1 MVSQYQCQS
10 LLKMHK
16 TKRKMNMQNTKG
28 KVISSRQPSV
38 RVPQTASH
46 RIRKTKKAIVV
57 EDHIEEDENLELEE
71 EHDEEI
77 EVSNG
82 QEENLQQV
90 DNVEF
95 EEEHDEE
102 IAISNGQE
110 ENLHQVDENESDAE
124 SKLGIYSRGP
134 IDNKILVDYEDHIA
148 RKIWTG
154 KERGIG
160 LTAENVPK
168 VKKGHVTLEWL
179 RKTFSNTPEDA
190 TTEIV
195 DCHVRAYLLFLL
207 GCTIFND
214 KSGVGVHVAYLQ
226 VLLEVDNVSKYAWGA
241 AVLAYL
247 YRELAKASQRNKRQV
262 VGCMTLLEAWVYE
275 HFCLQNSPM
284 INMDFKRDMP
294 RMRRWMFYVGLDMFK
309 GFPGRPIQPKYGSKK
324 ANVRYNVSHY
334 TFSRLWTSGDNHVL
348 SEFERGE
355 RVMASSDCVNRYI
368 DWFNN
373 ISHPRMRNPKHF
385 SQAHR
390 LPPINWELI
399 VTEAIRLLNKS
410 LDIGGTQDVHG
421 MLAREKMIYNI
432 LQFKQIIQESSQSGG
447 GGENSGDVGENSGG
461 GQDNGGDGGENSGDN
476 MDIDTTKLTKR
487 QLAMR
492 QKRKK

>member
-1 MVSQYQCQS
+1 MYFRI
-10 LLKMHK
+10 LGFG
-16 TKRKMNMQNTKG
+16 TKYKHN
-28 KVISSRQPSV
+28 
-38 RVPQTASH
+38 
-46 RIRKTKKAIVV
+46 AIVV
-57 EDHIEEDENLELEE
+57 EDHIEEDENVELEE

-90 DNVEF
+90 DNVEL

-102 IAISNGQE
+102 IDVSNGQE
-110 ENLHQVDENESDAE
+110 ENLHQFDENESDGE
-124 SKLGIYSRGP
+124 SKLGIYSGGP
-134 IDNKILVDYEDHIA
+134 IDSKVLVDYEDHIA
-148 RKIWTG
+148 RKIWAG
-154 KERGIG
+154 
-160 LTAENVPK
+160 
-168 VKKGHVTLEWL
+168 KGHVTLEWL

-190 TTEIV
+190 TAEIV

-226 VLLEVDNVSKYAWGA
+226 VLLEVDNVSKYAWGV

-247 YRELAKASQRNKRQV
+247 YKELAKASQRNGRQV
-262 VGCMTLLEAWVYE
+262 TGCMTLLEAWVYE
-275 HFCLQNSPM
+275 YFRLQNSPM

-294 RMRRWMFYVGLDMFK
+294 RMRRWMVYPSLSMATMSSLIYFREEIDLLSAREVYWDPYEDVRDIRPLDDVTFFNDVLCVLDIAEGYNINRVLRQVGYVQK
-309 GFPGRPIQPKYGSKK
+309 IPG
-324 ANVRYNVSHY
+324 A
-334 TFSRLWTSGDNHVL
+334 TRLHK
-348 SEFERGE
+348 E
-355 RVMASSDCVNRYI
+355 
-368 DWFNN
+368 
-373 ISHPRMRNPKHF
+373 
-385 SQAHR
+385 
-390 LPPINWELI
+390 
-399 VTEAIRLLNKS
+399 S

>member
-1 MVSQYQCQS
+1 M
-10 LLKMHK
+10 
-16 TKRKMNMQNTKG
+16 TR
-28 KVISSRQPSV
+28 R
-38 RVPQTASH
+38 
-46 RIRKTKKAIVV
+46 
-57 EDHIEEDENLELEE
+57 DHIEEDENVELEE

-82 QEENLQQV
+82 QEENL
-90 DNVEF
+90 
-95 EEEHDEE
+95 
-102 IAISNGQE
+102 
-110 ENLHQVDENESDAE
+110 HQVDENESDGE
-124 SKLGIYSRGP
+124 SKLGIYSGGP
-134 IDNKILVDYEDHIA
+134 IDSKVLVDYEDHIA
-148 RKIWTG
+148 RKIWAG
-154 KERGIG
+154 KEREELLIQGLG

-190 TTEIV
+190 TAEIV

-241 AVLAYL
+241 AALAYL
-247 YRELAKASQRNKRQV
+247 YRELAKASQRNGRQV

-275 HFCLQNSPM
+275 HFRLQNSPM

-294 RMRRWMFYVGLDMFK
+294 RMRWWMVYPSLSMATVSSLIYLREEIDLLSARELKATILTEFYVRLDMFK
-309 GFPGRPIQPKYGSKK
+309 GF
-324 ANVRYNVSHY
+324 
-334 TFSRLWTSGDNHVL
+334 L
-348 SEFERGE
+348 
-355 RVMASSDCVNRYI
+355 
-368 DWFNN
+368 
-373 ISHPRMRNPKHF
+373 
-385 SQAHR
+385 
-390 LPPINWELI
+390 ELI
-399 VTEAIRLLNKS
+399 VTEATRLLKES

-432 LQFKQIIQESSQSGG
+432 LQFQQIIQESSQSRG

-476 MDIDTTKLTKR
+476 MDIDTTKLTKL

-492 QKRKK
+492 QKRKR